1 MPPTKNQLYETARV
15 RLDEAW
21 VASDSVPSYSAS
33 ADLGDFD
40 RVVRGPQLAARFALV
55 TQLLLKTIVPS
66 AGARQ
71 LDAIPDVP
79 GGFSPRS
86 LAKNVV
92 VPFDEARDALLGGSL
107 DPYVSNP
114 LRRAVIEES
123 LAEADPS
130 GQWAALI
137 NILDAAESSPGDAWQ
152 LLTAAL
158 HVARA
163 RQLSLHALILDGAA
177 LQRRRA
183 EGADVTE
190 ERNELFHRRGPSY
203 LERHLPQEL
212 ASDGGAQTGTEAEI
226 PWIRIYSPE
235 LAPSA
240 QEGWY
245 LVYLFAADGAS
256 AFLSLMQGVTNPST
270 STFDEGRSWASDV
283 LGQQP
288 DLQTTIDL
296 RSAQPQGSRPDRYQ
310 RAATFSIAYD
320 TATVP
325 EESALQRD
333 LHRMIGLLER
343 IYAASAHGVPSG
355 DMSLLTLEKVLQ
367 ATAEDGLRFEDSLVA
382 QLVAA
387 LRSGKHVLLT
397 GPPGTGKTSLAQA
410 AAKAASSLGISN
422 GFALTTGTS
431 DWTSIDTVGGY
442 WPSRVDT
449 STLEFRPG
457 AVLSAIDEK
466 KWLIIDELNRA
477 DIDKAIGQ
485 LFTTLSG
492 QTVVLPYEEEVE
504 GEFLPVAIVPGDED
518 APLGTSPHRIAPQW
532 RLVATL
538 NTRDRDLLFSL
549 SYALMRRFAVID
561 VPVPS
566 SDTTSEILQAA
577 GGTGSGVLDSRVLAL
592 RDLPA
597 RPLGPAILLDVAG
610 YLRERLEL
618 GGVDENDAL
627 AEAMVAF
634 VLPQLDDLSRTQQSA
649 VVRFAKEHLLAGWSN
664 ARLMGLFG
672 PTFDAGAVEQGT
684 EAALDRLEQEDDAA
698 ST

>member
-1 MPPTKNQLYETARV
+1 M
-15 RLDEAW
+15 
-21 VASDSVPSYSAS
+21 
-33 ADLGDFD
+33 
-40 RVVRGPQLAARFALV
+40 RGSQLAARFALV
-55 TQLLLKTIVPS
+55 TQLLMKAVVPS

-71 LDAIPDVP
+71 LEAIPDVP
-79 GGFSPRS
+79 GGFSARS

-92 VPFDEARDALLGGSL
+92 VPFDGDQDALLGGSL

-114 LRRAVIEES
+114 LRRPTIEDG
-123 LAEADPS
+123 LADGDPS

-137 NILDAAESSPGDAWQ
+137 KILDAVESAPGEAEQ

-163 RQLSLHALILDGAA
+163 RQLSLRTLIAEGSV
-177 LQRRRA
+177 LQQRRA
-183 EGADVTE
+183 EGGDVTE

-203 LERHLPQEL
+203 LERHLHDGL

-226 PWIRIYSPE
+226 PWIRIFSPE
-235 LAPSA
+235 QAPSA

-245 LVYLFAADGAS
+245 LVYLFTADGS
-256 AFLSLMQGVTNPST
+256 GAFLSLMQGVTNPST
-270 STFDEGRSWASDV
+270 STFDEGRSWATDV
-283 LGQQP
+283 LGSQP
-288 DLQTTIDL
+288 DLANTIDL
-296 RSAQPQGSRPDRYQ
+296 RSAQPQGSRPDRYE

-320 TATVP
+320 AAALP
-325 EESALQRD
+325 DENELQADLQR
-333 LHRMIGLLER
+333 MVSLLDR
-343 IYAASAHGVPSG
+343 IYAASTHGLPTGEIS
-355 DMSLLTLEKVLQ
+355 SLTLEHVLQ
-367 ATAEDGLRFEDSLVA
+367 AAAEDGLLFEDSLVA
-382 QLVAA
+382 QVVAA
-387 LRSGKHVLLT
+387 LRAGKHILLT

-410 AAKAASSLGISN
+410 AARAAAALGISN

-442 WPSRVDT
+442 WPSRMDT
-449 STLEFRPG
+449 STLEFRAG
-457 AVLSAIDEK
+457 AVLSAIDEQ

-504 GEFLPVAIVPGDED
+504 GAYLPVAIVPDD
-518 APLGTSPHRIAPQW
+518 QAAPIGTSPHRISPNW
-532 RLVATL
+532 RLIATL

-566 SDTTSEILQAA
+566 DETTAEILKAK
-577 GGTGSGVLDSRVLAL
+577 GGTGSASLNARVAAL

-610 YLRERLEL
+610 YLRERLAL
-618 GGVDENDAL
+618 GNASEDDVF
-627 AEAMVAF
+627 AEALIAF
-634 VLPQLDDLSRTQQSA
+634 VLPQLDDLSRSQQSA
-649 VVRFAKEHLLAGWSN
+649 VVMFTKEHLLTGWTQP
-664 ARLMGLFG
+664 RLTGLFAA
-672 PTFDAGAVEQGT
+672 TFDLGAVESATG
-684 EAALDRLEQEDDAA
+684 AALDVAEQSDGAVA
-698 ST
+698 S